1 MVKFSHGCWHPAQD
15 TIIDWAVEVVKSEK
29 RSDSLHFVTVGH
41 DRIQYKYRILI
52 IEQASKPIN
61 HRGDSL
67 NNPTLTHNLS
77 SPMDDVLLL
86 SSTHWKAQKS
96 ITNGPNFELFPHGL
110 PQPSSSSTTSATGST
125 LMIEAGKLRSTVS
138 TASKAF
144 NIDFEAG
151 GELLTQLGWRSIGYV
166 KEETTALH
174 PKANYTDPN
183 KGKRWV
189 TYQLKLAVGAKVF
202 GLGERFG
209 PFQKNGQVCI

>member
-1 MVKFSHGCWHPAQD
+1 
-15 TIIDWAVEVVKSEK
+15 
-29 RSDSLHFVTVGH
+29 
-41 DRIQYKYRILI
+41 
-52 IEQASKPIN
+52 
-61 HRGDSL
+61 
-67 NNPTLTHNLS
+67 
-77 SPMDDVLLL
+77 MDDVLLL

-96 ITNGPNFELFPHGL
+96 ITNGPEFELFPHGL
-110 PQPSSSSTTSATGST
+110 PKSSYSGTTSSTEST
-125 LMIEAGKLRSTVS
+125 LTIEAGKLKSTVN
-138 TASKAF
+138 TAAKAF
-144 NIDFEAG
+144 NIDFQVG

-166 KEETTALH
+166 KEGTTALH